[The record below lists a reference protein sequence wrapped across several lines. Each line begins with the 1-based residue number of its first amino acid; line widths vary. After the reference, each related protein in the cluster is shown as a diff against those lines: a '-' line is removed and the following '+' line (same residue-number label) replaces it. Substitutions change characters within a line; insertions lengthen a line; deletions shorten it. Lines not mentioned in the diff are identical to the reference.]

1 MAAKLR
7 TEATSRG
14 GEFGLVN
21 DRNYSE
27 QVVLRIS
34 PELRDA
40 ITRAALDEDRTLASM
55 TRRLMQRA
63 VSDYQHEQA
72 PA

>member
-1 MAAKLR
+1 M
-7 TEATSRG
+7 SRP
-14 GEFGLVN
+14 

-55 TRRLMQRA
+55 TRRLLQRA